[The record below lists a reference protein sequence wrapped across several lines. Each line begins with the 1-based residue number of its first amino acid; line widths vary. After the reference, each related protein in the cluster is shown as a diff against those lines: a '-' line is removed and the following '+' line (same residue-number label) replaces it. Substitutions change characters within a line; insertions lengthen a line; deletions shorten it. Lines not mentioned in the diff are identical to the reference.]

1 MIVQS
6 SLIISSTVRKL
17 HTMKKLRQRITL
29 DDVSQAINSLKEQ
42 NLNPTADNI
51 LAEVIRQ
58 SNGTVGGS
66 KGTVLKLKRQL
77 EGTNNYTSLSTVKD
91 TSTVKYSTNKRTCST
106 ESVPISIDE
115 NVLSILEV
123 QLWAKLEARLD
134 KKLREKLEVHQVSKL
149 PHDRANELEGALQE
163 MCELWLDSITQ
174 YTVAKTNLDGLEKEV
189 QRLSESEAQAAELY
203 QVNEHLAL
211 ENNELKSKLEAIQH
225 ERQIQNEAAT
235 NQLIQLQST
244 LTQASNQIEVQ
255 QTQLNQLNQDLHELR
270 ELWLEAVFQIATP
283 SAPLE
288 NYLQVL
294 TQLHGMTPAQKY
306 DYAMKLFE
314 QGMGPSEVSR
324 ILAVNKGSLQHYKE
338 GKRKRPE
345 KD

>member
-1 MIVQS
+1 
-6 SLIISSTVRKL
+6 
-17 HTMKKLRQRITL
+17 MKKLRQRLTL
-29 DDVSQAINSLKEQ
+29 ADVTQAILSLKEQ

-51 LAEVIRQ
+51 LAEIIRS

-77 EGTNNYTSLSTVKD
+77 ESTDNYTSLSTAKD

-134 KKLREKLEVHQVSKL
+134 DKLRNQFEIHQVSEL
-149 PHDRANELEGALQE
+149 PHNQTNEHPLEEALQE
-163 MCELWLDSITQ
+163 MRELWLDSITQ
-174 YTVAKTNLDGLEKEV
+174 YTAVKTNLT
-189 QRLSESEAQAAELY
+189 ESEAQAAELH
-203 QVNEHLAL
+203 QVNERLAL

-225 ERQIQNEAAT
+225 ERQTQNEGAT
-235 NQLIQLQST
+235 NQVIQFQST
-244 LTQASNQIEVQ
+244 LNQAANQIEIQ
-255 QTQLNQLNQDLHELR
+255 QTQLNQLNQDLNSLH
-270 ELWLEAVFQIATP
+270 ELWLEAVSQIATP
-283 SAPLE
+283 SASASTITKTDPLE
-288 NYLQVL
+288 TYFQAL
-294 TQLHGMTPAQKY
+294 TQLHSMTPAQKY

-345 KD
+345 EE